1 MSGFKK
7 ESELEQKLNSIIRE
21 DEVAKL
27 IKKYKKLRK
36 FRKSNLHVVN
46 KIDGR
51 KDIIQELMDEYLK
64 DKEI

>member
-7 ESELEQKLNSIIRE
+7 ESELQQKLRSIIRE

-27 IKKYKKLRK
+27 IKKYKKLKK

-46 KIDGR
+46 KLDGK
-51 KDIIQELMDEYLK
+51 KDIIQELMDEYMENNK
-64 DKEI
+64 D